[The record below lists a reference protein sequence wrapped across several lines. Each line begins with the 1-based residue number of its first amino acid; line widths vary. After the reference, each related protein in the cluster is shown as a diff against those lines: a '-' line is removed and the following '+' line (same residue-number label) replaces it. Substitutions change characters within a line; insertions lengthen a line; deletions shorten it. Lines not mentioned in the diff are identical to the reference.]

1 MNLCESCKA
10 LECSFRKDG
19 RLVHACHSHDPITIA
34 DLAAKDAYWQDRI
47 VRERKENQDLYA
59 NGVLTA
65 IAPLAERPC
74 IGATHGTGFVLVG
87 RVWHEESEVRKAAE
101 SLGLREPP
109 AVVVPELTEE
119 DLVRAGG
126 PYCINDREPFQR
138 GARWAEAFIRENAR
152 AIPADRVLGE
162 AKPLSSAPKDRP
174 ILAFWECPAGR
185 VFDVVK
191 YHNGHFVNWIELIE
205 YKDDEEHAF
214 PYLPREAEW
223 IELPSFDALRANQG
237 GADHGAK

>member
-1 MNLCESCKA
+1 MNLCESCKV

-47 VRERKENQDLYA
+47 VRERKETQDLYA

-87 RVWHEESEVRKAAE
+87 RVWHEESEVRKAAK

-109 AVVVPELTEE
+109 AVVVPELPTWE
-119 DLVRAGG
+119 DCENKLR
-126 PYCINDREPFQR
+126 R
-138 GARWAEAFIRENAR
+138 GEKLTALEKFVMEHDWHKTDTRFRDGLEAVFAELR
-152 AIPADRVLGE
+152 AIPADRVLGDGMV
-162 AKPLSSAPKDRP
+162 AVDRNALLSLFYVD
-174 ILAFWECPAGR
+174 
-185 VFDVVK
+185 D
-191 YHNGHFVNWIELIE
+191 NGGPR
-205 YKDDEEHAF
+205 F
-214 PYLPREAEW
+214 PTPREQS
-223 IELPSFDALRANQG
+223 LLDALRANQG
-237 GADHGAK
+237 GAAT